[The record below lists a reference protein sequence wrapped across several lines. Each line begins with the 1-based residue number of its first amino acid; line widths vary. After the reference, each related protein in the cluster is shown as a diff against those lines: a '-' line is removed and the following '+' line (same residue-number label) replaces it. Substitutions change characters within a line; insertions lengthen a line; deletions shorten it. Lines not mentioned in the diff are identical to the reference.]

1 MAFFEGTLLLLKI
14 QSDFLICFI
23 FHVSFCQQP
32 LSFSKCSILCPK
44 IECVFFCGRTTQTT
58 LKVESFNHLS
68 PGLGSLPCRV
78 HVLHLELRYH
88 QSAMA
93 MFLWTRWAR
102 GGWCLIVGRKI
113 YLSRGG
119 NLSPLQC
126 EFQCDVVDG
135 LWIYGG
141 LEISYLEIPHLQNL
155 KWHGIFITYLIP
167 DLYKNNLKRHTC
179 CWYMLIHLI
188 DVDAMAVLGDL
199 FVSKS
204 SDQISASAMLQ
215 PAGRDL
221 GEPFRSLL
229 ALKWSW
235 WSLPHWHWRKKQ
247 QCKSFWKT
255 RWGNSW
261 HLTRKLW

>member
-32 LSFSKCSILCPK
+32 LSFSQSAQIFAQKSS
-44 IECVFFCGRTTQTT
+44 VFFFCGRTTQTT

-126 EFQCDVVDG
+126 EFQCDVVMA
-135 LWIYGG
+135 YGFMEDWKF
-141 LEISYLEIPHLQNL
+141 LTWKFH
-155 KWHGIFITYLIP
+155 TYRILNDMDFSLLILFQI
-167 DLYKNNLKRHTC
+167 LYKNNLKRHTC

-188 DVDAMAVLGDL
+188 DVDAMLVLGDL

-204 SDQISASAMLQ
+204 SDQIQHRPCCNLQDETWENLFESAGLEVKLMISPPLA
-215 PAGRDL
+215 L
-221 GEPFRSLL
+221 GERSSSARVFERQGGGTLDI
-229 ALKWSW
+229 
-235 WSLPHWHWRKKQ
+235 
-247 QCKSFWKT
+247 
-255 RWGNSW
+255 
-261 HLTRKLW
+261 